1 MPETLGV
8 SMSRVGGR
16 RKTGGSQ
23 GLSTKTAAAFEALY
37 QAFFVRLVQYATWH
51 LRLTK
56 EDACE
61 VVQEAFLLALVKL
74 DVEGNAGPW
83 LYRTVENLAL
93 NLRRKTGRRARL
105 MAQFAGTEE
114 EKTTPMEGDESS
126 H

>member
-1 MPETLGV
+1 MPGTLGL
-8 SMSRVGGR
+8 SMNRVGGR
-16 RKTGGSQ
+16 QKVGSQ
-23 GLSTKTAAAFEALY
+23 GLSTKATAAFETLY

-51 LRLTK
+51 LHLTK

-74 DVEGNAGPW
+74 DVDENAGPW

-105 MAQFAGTEE
+105 MAQFGQTTDEE
-114 EKTTPMEGDESS
+114 ITTGMEGDEPSL
-126 H
+126 